1 MKLAIV
7 NISGGTFSG
16 GYRKYLL
23 KLIPLLLEKN
33 EISSLR
39 VYVPENTEMDADPS
53 VIHYWKASRFQ
64 LGYSSIKKNLGKFK
78 PDLIFVPTA
87 RKFSYKNV
95 PVVNMVRN
103 MEPLLVPFGANP
115 LSEKII
121 NIMRAW
127 VAKRSTVKAD
137 RTIAVSNHVKDFITS
152 QWSVSPDKVGV
163 VYHGVNPLSDI
174 KKKPEKPANIPEDTS
189 FLFTGGSIRPARG
202 LEDLIQALPGI
213 LEHKPGLKLVIAGKS
228 DPGMQFYQD
237 EITDLAKSLGVYHQI
252 IWCGHLLPYQ
262 MAWCFQNCEVFV
274 MTSRAEACPNIV
286 LEALTH
292 GTLSV
297 STDTDPMPEFFQGH
311 AIYYHSGDPSA
322 LADGVNRMFKKSD
335 SEIRKLRTLGKEW
348 ASYFTWQ
355 RCADSTIMEL
365 KKVLNSNKEN
375 IDS

>member
-1 MKLAIV
+1 MKLAVV

-23 KLIPLLLEKN
+23 KLIPLLLEKE
-33 EISSLR
+33 EISALR
-39 VYVPENTEMDADPS
+39 VYVPEKTQMDADPS

-64 LGYSSIKKNLGKFK
+64 IGYPSIKKDLDQFK

-87 RKFSYKNV
+87 RKFRYKNV

-115 LSEKII
+115 LSEKLI
-121 NIMRAW
+121 NILRTW
-127 VAKRSTVKAD
+127 EAKSSTVTAT

-152 QWSVSPDKVGV
+152 QWAVSSDKVGV

-174 KKKPEKPANIPEDTS
+174 EQIPEKPAIIPEGTS

-202 LEDLIQALPGI
+202 LEDLIRALPEI
-213 LEHKPGLKLVIAGKS
+213 FEQKPDLKLVVAGKA

-237 EITDLAKSLGVYHQI
+237 EISGLAKELGVYQCI
-252 IWCGHLLPYQ
+252 IWCGHLAPHE
-262 MAWCFQNCEVFV
+262 MAWCFQNCAVFV

-292 GTLSV
+292 GTPSV
-297 STDTDPMPEFFQGH
+297 STDTEPMPEFFQNN
-311 AIYYHSGDPSA
+311 AIYYHSRDSST
-322 LADGVNRMFKKSD
+322 LADGVNKMFKKSD
-335 SEIRKLRTLGKEW
+335 SEIRNLRVKSKER

-355 RCADSTIMEL
+355 RCADKTIVEL
-365 KKVLNSNKEN
+365 KKVLNIKKRNH
-375 IDS
+375 